1 MSFFDVFVGKV
12 VVVVIAVVV
21 VVLAVV
27 VIGIVVIVVGVSFVC
42 CRHSCF
48 NYRRC
53 GDLSFFWCTCRKDHR
68 CDVVGDFAVV
78 AVGIYHHLCQRFMHH
93 YCHHI
98 CFN

>member
-12 VVVVIAVVV
+12 VVVVIVV

-27 VIGIVVIVVGVSFVC
+27 FIGIVVIVVGVSVMC

-48 NYRRC
+48 NYRRRC